1 MRAGYENWNN
11 NRDVD
16 PEVLADIG
24 YAATH
29 EHLHEVVAS
38 TLKRQAAGHEF
49 VMPQTLTPK
58 TAPKPGRET
67 PPDIPEGTVLG
78 TWKNDN

>member
-49 VMPQTLTPK
+49 VMPT
-58 TAPKPGRET
+58 KPGRET